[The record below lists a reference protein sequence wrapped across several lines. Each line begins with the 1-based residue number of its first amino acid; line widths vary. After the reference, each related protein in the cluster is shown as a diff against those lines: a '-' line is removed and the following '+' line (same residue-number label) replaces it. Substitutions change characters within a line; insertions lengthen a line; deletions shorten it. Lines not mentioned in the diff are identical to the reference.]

1 MRLVQLPVLLYL
13 SDIGCSENKEMSGH
27 LLLQSSVGGCV
38 VISQN
43 SLITWQYQKKNLG
56 RAGFIFSVPVSVRF
70 CSTWTYNDT
79 QTVCVSYT
87 PGRVKHCSRKE
98 SVVTYIR
105 GEWQALPPV
114 DRLSWKE
121 MVKMRERERQVLS
134 GTIQLPSELYWI
146 PPPFKIKRQI
156 SLDSP
161 GSERKNHIIFPRQP
175 RSLYPLPAPFQRV
188 LYITLSTVDFYYL
201 SYAFLNT

>member
-1 MRLVQLPVLLYL
+1 MTGSTATGQIELERN
-13 SDIGCSENKEMSGH
+13 GERENE
-27 LLLQSSVGGCV
+27 
-38 VISQN
+38 
-43 SLITWQYQKKNLG
+43 
-56 RAGFIFSVPVSVRF
+56 
-70 CSTWTYNDT
+70 
-79 QTVCVSYT
+79 
-87 PGRVKHCSRKE
+87 
-98 SVVTYIR
+98 
-105 GEWQALPPV
+105 
-114 DRLSWKE
+114 
-121 MVKMRERERQVLS
+121 RERERQVLP

-175 RSLYPLPAPFQRV
+175 RSLYPLPTPFQRV